1 MKIQSYRELRAWQNS
16 MRLAQKVYRVTK
28 HFPREEIY
36 ALTAQIRRSAISV
49 PSNIAEGQ
57 GRASKGEFKQ
67 FLCIARGSLFELETQ
82 FMLAKSL
89 GYLSDQEAQELEAA
103 IAEVAPVLSGLIRS
117 LNEKAKYRST
127 IHDSRF
133 TPSRFCLG

>member
-16 MRLAQKVYRVTK
+16 MRLAQQVYRVTK
-28 HFPREEIY
+28 HFPREEVY
-36 ALTAQIRRSAISV
+36 GLTAQIRRSAISV

-57 GRASKGEFKQ
+57 GRASKGEFRQ

-82 FMLAKSL
+82 FLLAKGL
-89 GYLSDQEAQELEAA
+89 GYLSDQEAHELEAA

-117 LNEKAKYRST
+117 LNEKAK
-127 IHDSRF
+127 
-133 TPSRFCLG
+133 